1 MLLVCARTHEE
12 GVPEESKQCLRDMR
26 TTSMVLNNL
35 ITSLGNPDHRMGSEV
50 RNRKM
55 WQMNH

>member
-1 MLLVCARTHEE
+1 MLLVCARTLDE
-12 GVPEESKQCLRDMR
+12 GDPEESKQCLRDMR
-26 TTSMVLNNL
+26 ATSMVLNSL
-35 ITSLGNPDHRMGSEV
+35 IPSLGNPGHLTGSEV